1 MKVLHLLASKRFS
14 GAENTA
20 CQIIKLFD
28 NAEMCYCSPD
38 GQIAQT
44 LKEKEIRFIPLEK
57 LSFKNVKKGC

>member
-1 MKVLHLLASKRFS
+1 M
-14 GAENTA
+14 A

-44 LKEKEIRFIPLEK
+44 LKEKEIRFIPLTYM
-57 LSFKNVKKGC
+57 